1 MKHADTP
8 LSTLHVAR
16 QPTPSAAGSAMDRR
30 RPRRR
35 WTARRLL
42 AGAVVLLLAGGTAL
56 FVAQSGS
63 RSLDLERQKLTIG
76 TVAQDVFHDSI
87 PVRGEVQA
95 LESVVL
101 DTTEA
106 GRVEEILVEAGQ
118 TVTAGQPLV
127 RLSNTDLQLETIA
140 RETQIIEQIN
150 NQRNVQLEFEQAQT
164 NDANAVASADYNI
177 VNLSRQI
184 RRKEPLTTHGFSS
197 QETLDNLTDQLDYQ
211 KRLKDIALDG
221 QKRDAALHAD
231 VSAQAGEIAAHL
243 ADNLAIAKKVLDG
256 LVVRAPVTGQLTA
269 LDVKLGEQKDRGQR
283 LGQIDRQTGFKIVVQ
298 VDEFYLSRVH
308 TGQPVSFV
316 RNGRKLK
323 LTITKV
329 FPQVR
334 NGRFE
339 IWLGFAEDA
348 APKDLRPGEALQGSL
363 QLGDDQ
369 PALTL
374 PIGPFVET
382 TGGGWA
388 FVLDADGKTASRRP
402 IRTGRRNGTQIE
414 VLGGL
419 AAGDKVIL
427 SDYAELDRIDRI
439 RIEP

>member
-8 LSTLHVAR
+8 LSALHLA
-16 QPTPSAAGSAMDRR
+16 PTAPPGTGSGMDRR
-30 RPRRR
+30 RPRKRLTR
-35 WTARRLL
+35 SRLL
-42 AGAVVLLLAGGTAL
+42 IAGAVLLVLGGMGVAAL
-56 FVAQSGS
+56 NQGA
-63 RSLDLERQKLTIG
+63 RSLRLDRQKLTIG
-76 TVAQDVFHDSI
+76 TATEDVFHDAI

-95 LESVVL
+95 LDSVVL

-150 NQRNVQLEFEQAQT
+150 NQRNVQLQFETTQT
-164 NDANAVASADYNI
+164 NDANAVAGAEYNI

-184 RRKEPLTTHGFSS
+184 RRQAPLTAHGYTA
-197 QETLDNLTDQLDYQ
+197 QETFDNLTDQLDYQ
-211 KRLKDIALDG
+211 KRLKEIALDG

-243 ADNLAIAKKVLDG
+243 ADNLAIARKVLDS
-256 LVVRAPVTGQLTA
+256 LIVRAPVGGQLTT

-283 LGQIDRQTGFKIVVQ
+283 LGQIDRPTGFKVVVQ
-298 VDEFYLSRVH
+298 VDEFYLARVH
-308 TGQPVSFV
+308 TGQTVSLT
-316 RNGRKLK
+316 RNGRRIPLA
-323 LTITKV
+323 ITKV
-329 FPQVR
+329 FPQVK

-339 IWLGFAEDA
+339 IWLGFADA
-348 APKDLRPGEALQGSL
+348 GAPPDLRPGEALQGSL

-369 PALTL
+369 PALVL
-374 PIGPFVET
+374 PIGPFMET

-388 FVLDADGKTASRRP
+388 FVLASDGTSAARRP
-402 IRTGRRNGTQIE
+402 IKTGRRNGTQIE

-419 AAGDKVIL
+419 APGEKVIL
-427 SDYAELDRIDRI
+427 SDYADLDRIDQI
-439 RIEP
+439 RIAP

>member
-1 MKHADTP
+1 
-8 LSTLHVAR
+8 
-16 QPTPSAAGSAMDRR
+16 MDRR

-35 WTARRLL
+35 WTRNRLL
-42 AGAVVLLLAGGTAL
+42 AGAALLLLAAGVGLVIANQGT
-56 FVAQSGS
+56 
-63 RSLDLERQKLTIG
+63 RSLRLDRQKLTIG
-76 TVAQDVFHDSI
+76 TASEDVFHDAI

-150 NQRNVQLEFEQAQT
+150 NQRNVQLQFEQAQT
-164 NDANAVASADYNI
+164 NDANAVAGAEYNI
-177 VNLSRQI
+177 INLSRQI
-184 RRKEPLTTHGFSS
+184 GRQSPLTAHGFTA
-197 QETLDNLTDQLDYQ
+197 QATLDSLTDQLDYQ
-211 KRLKDIALDG
+211 KRLKEIALDG
-221 QKRDAALHAD
+221 QRRDTALHAD

-243 ADNLAIAKKVLDG
+243 ADNLAIAKRVLDS
-256 LVVRAPVTGQLTA
+256 LVVRAPVAGQLTA

-283 LGQIDRQTGFKIVVQ
+283 LGQIDRPTGFKVVVQ
-298 VDEFYLSRVH
+298 VDEFYLARVH
-308 TGQPVSFV
+308 PGQPVSLT
-316 RNGRKLK
+316 RNGHKIPL
-323 LTITKV
+323 IIAKV
-329 FPQVR
+329 FPQVK

-339 IWLGFAEDA
+339 IWLTFADA
-348 APKDLRPGEALQGSL
+348 DAPKDLRPGEALQGSL

-369 PALTL
+369 PALIL
-374 PIGPFVET
+374 PIGPFMEA

-402 IRTGRRNGTQIE
+402 IKTGRRNGSQIE

-419 AAGDKVIL
+419 KPGDQVIL
-427 SDYAELDRIDRI
+427 SDYADLDRIDQI
-439 RIEP
+439 RIQP